1 MPMSSMGFKWRNLI
15 PAFRTADSAR
25 LKQNI
30 PEIGDRFYEVAP
42 PHHIWRVDRL
52 VRSSICD
59 IPHVI
64 IERSG
69 TIAAS
74 KIISLAVL
82 LDKSCF
88 KPDRRSTDGDQTAS
102 EKRRRKNDI
111 PLAGEGH

>member
-1 MPMSSMGFKWRNLI
+1 MGFNWRNLI
-15 PAFRTADSAR
+15 PAFRTADSAK

-30 PEIGDRFYEVAP
+30 PQIGDRFFETAP
-42 PHHIWRVDRL
+42 PHNIWHVDRL
-52 VRSSICD
+52 VKSSVCD

-69 TIAAS
+69 TIPAS

-88 KPDRRSTDGDQTAS
+88 KPDRRAEEAQKQSI

-111 PLAGEGH
+111 PLAGDGH

>member
-1 MPMSSMGFKWRNLI
+1 MPMSSLGFKWRNLI

-30 PEIGDRFYEVAP
+30 PQVGDRFYEVAP
-42 PHHIWRVDRL
+42 PHHIWQVDRL
-52 VRSSICD
+52 VRSSVCE

-69 TIAAS
+69 VVATS

-88 KPDRRSTDGDQTAS
+88 KPDRRSEAGHQKTS

-111 PLAGEGH
+111 PLARDGH